1 MLRHTTRLS
10 CLSRRLASNSSN
22 VRSFTRSAASLQENV
37 MSDRDVAKELEAR
50 RVAYAK
56 QVSRLRKQYADE
68 VARQRKS
75 DKAAAEAEKIEATR
89 RQLEYARK
97 KNTRSAQN
105 ALKQQQIKAQ
115 RDAEFAEELRLTQI
129 ERDAKKARFQKARQM
144 VVDELE
150 EVAHLW
156 LTTPEEVENAF
167 TSETEQLLWARPNSV
182 LGEPDPTLDTEYW
195 RYESHTWHME
205 KTYPTPRELLLQ
217 DLLDRAYV
225 EANVDESFWTP
236 ERLEE
241 REALER
247 KARLRAMV
255 LDTGRRIL
263 LKKQQEILQ
272 DEFSNQDKTQV
283 PKPMPVPSLSVLANT
298 KAMEREG
305 SKVLL
310 KDPTKFFEF
319 EAEQAHGDDVE
330 ADSDSPTT
338 YQGPTLGA
346 PVGLKNE
353 SAFGTHEGR
362 AYPQPV
368 GKMLK
373 PDTRSERQKRRA
385 EREERMWAAAQE
397 VSDEDKLRSDVEAM
411 VEKKFGG
418 SDIDYSS
425 PPDYDSDDEE
435 WEKGL
440 DPEVDA
446 DVLATPRDKRY
457 KEEDVAWVKA
467 ELEKK
472 RKQEQELLR
481 FELANAAHESR
492 SRKEAEKLERELR
505 LAEAD
510 GSVEEVDEDTE
521 LRLLGVDVDQLN
533 SILESLSE
541 EQMVSLLSTEE
552 LESDKLSDD
561 EISEALK
568 AVPGLTDEQIEKIV
582 QLEKSLASNENV
594 RSVYGKEKVDKGDL
608 EE

>member
-1 MLRHTTRLS
+1 
-10 CLSRRLASNSSN
+10 
-22 VRSFTRSAASLQENV
+22 
-37 MSDRDVAKELEAR
+37 MSDRDIAKELEKR
-50 RVAYAK
+50 RVAYSK
-56 QVSRLRKQYADE
+56 EVSKLRKQYAAE
-68 VARQRKS
+68 VARQRAA
-75 DKAAAEAEKIEATR
+75 DEAAAEAEKRETTR

-97 KNTRSAQN
+97 KNIRTAQN

-129 ERDAKKARFQKARQM
+129 QRDATKARFQRARQM

-156 LTTPEEVENAF
+156 LTTPQEVEDAF
-167 TSETEQLLWARPNSV
+167 TPETEQLLWARPNSV
-182 LGEPDPTLDTEYW
+182 LGEADPTLDTEYW
-195 RYESHTWHME
+195 RYESHTWHMD

-217 DLLDRAYV
+217 EFLDQAYE
-225 EANVDESFWTP
+225 EANIDEDFWTP

-263 LKKQQEILQ
+263 LRKQQELLQ

-298 KAMEREG
+298 KAMEKEG
-305 SKVLL
+305 ASVLL
-310 KDPTKFFEF
+310 KDPTKFFVF
-319 EAEQAHGDDVE
+319 EAEQAYGKDLE
-330 ADSDSPTT
+330 ADVDSPST

-353 SAFGTHEGR
+353 SAFGTHEPR
-362 AYPQPV
+362 PYPQPV

-373 PDTRSERQKRRA
+373 PDTRSERQKKRA

-397 VSDEDKLRSDVEAM
+397 VSEEDKLRSEVEAM

-418 SDIDYSS
+418 SDIDYAN

-446 DVLATPRDKRY
+446 DILSTPRDRRY
-457 KEEDVAWVKA
+457 KEEDVAWVKS
-467 ELEKK
+467 ELEAKK
-472 RKQEQELLR
+472 KQEQELLR
-481 FELANAAHESR
+481 FELASAAQESR
-492 SRKEAEKLERELR
+492 SRKEGEKLEHELH
-505 LAEAD
+505 LE
-510 GSVEEVDEDTE
+510 GTEEVTEEVDEDSE

-533 SILESLSE
+533 SLLESLSE

-552 LESDKLSDD
+552 LQSDDLSND

-568 AVPGLTDEQIEKIV
+568 TVPGLTDEQIEKIV
-582 QLEKSLASNENV
+582 QLEESLASNENV
-594 RSVYGKEKVDKGDL
+594 RAAYGKDDKKDTP
-608 EE
+608 E